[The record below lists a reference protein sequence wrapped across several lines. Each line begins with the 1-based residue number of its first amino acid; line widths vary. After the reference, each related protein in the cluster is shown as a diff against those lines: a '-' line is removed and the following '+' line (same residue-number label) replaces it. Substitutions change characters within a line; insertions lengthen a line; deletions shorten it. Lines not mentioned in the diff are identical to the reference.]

1 MPRVV
6 KVSALPNYTL
16 TLTFDDGVQGEFSLA
31 DRLFGPMFEPLKDP
45 AYFARVSVDAFGAV
59 CWPNDVDLA
68 PDALYRKV
76 VDSKVLT

>member
-6 KVSALPNYTL
+6 KASALPNYTL
-16 TLTFDDGVQGEFSLA
+16 ALIFDDGVRGEVSLA
-31 DRLFGPMFEPLKDP
+31 HRLFGPMFEPLKEP
-45 AYFARVSVDAFGAV
+45 AFFARVSVDAFGAV
-59 CWPNDVDLA
+59 CWPNGVDLA